1 MNKKKFTYKKSG
13 VNINA
18 ADSFINFISNISSKK
33 KGKKKYSN
41 IGGFGSIT
49 NIPYGIDQPKIVACT
64 DGVGTKV
71 EIANTLNKYDTIG
84 IDLVAMSV
92 NDLVVQGAKPLIFL
106 DYISINKINPRKLKS
121 IVKGIIAGCKIS
133 NCELVGG
140 ETAEMPGTYSKGKF
154 DIAGF
159 AVGIVDKNKILDK
172 SKIKANDLIVQG
184 ARPLLFLDYISTNK
198 INLKK
203 LKSIIKGILKGC
215 RLSGCELVGG
225 ETAEMP
231 GTYEK
236 NKFDIAG
243 FAVGVVN
250 KKKILRKNQINNNDL
265 ILAIPSSGLHSNGFS
280 LVRYLINEKKI
291 NIKKNKYLSSE
302 LLKPTKI
309 YVNEVLK
316 LINKN
321 LINGC
326 ANITGGGLSDNIKRV
341 IPDKLVADIDLN
353 KIKTLSIFKWLRKQ
367 GISEKEMLK
376 TFNCGVGFCLIIKNK
391 NLKKVSKFFSR
402 NFKPYV
408 IGKISKGNNKVKLNG
423 SINWS

>member
-1 MNKKKFTYKKSG
+1 
-13 VNINA
+13 
-18 ADSFINFISNISSKK
+18 
-33 KGKKKYSN
+33 
-41 IGGFGSIT
+41 
-49 NIPYGIDQPKIVACT
+49 
-64 DGVGTKV
+64 
-71 EIANTLNKYDTIG
+71 
-84 IDLVAMSV
+84 MSV
-92 NDLVVQGAKPLIFL
+92 
-106 DYISINKINPRKLKS
+106 
-121 IVKGIIAGCKIS
+121 
-133 NCELVGG
+133 
-140 ETAEMPGTYSKGKF
+140 
-154 DIAGF
+154 
-159 AVGIVDKNKILDK
+159 
-172 SKIKANDLIVQG
+172 NDLIVQG

-243 FAVGVVN
+243 FAVGVVD
-250 KKKILRKNQINNNDL
+250 KKKILTKNQINHNDL

-291 NIKKNKYLSSE
+291 NIKKNKYLRSE

-321 LINGC
+321 FINGC

-341 IPDKLVADIDLN
+341 IPDKLVAEIDLN
-353 KIKTLSIFKWLRKQ
+353 KIKTLSIFRWLKKQ

-376 TFNCGVGFCLIIKNK
+376 TFNCGVGFCLIINPKDF
-391 NLKKVSKFFSR
+391 KKVSKYFSR
-402 NFKPYV
+402 DFKPYV
-408 IGKISKGNNKVKLNG
+408 IGKISKGNNKVALNG